1 MGFKHG
7 VRRRLGFKNEASD
20 DADSGSVGPQP
31 PHFGGGGDRGTG
43 ERRVPE
49 NLGGAPQAE
58 LELRVLLLLI
68 PASFTALGQLPGMGG
83 KLGRDLGQS

>member
-1 MGFKHG
+1 M
-7 VRRRLGFKNEASD
+7 
-20 DADSGSVGPQP
+20 
-31 PHFGGGGDRGTG
+31 
-43 ERRVPE
+43 PE

-83 KLGRDLGQS
+83 KLGRGLGQAEDAQGAGRGRTGRASLTAMTSSRCR